1 MPLGRKIEP
10 ACCGPYLV
18 SRPRHGPSIDTA
30 AVRRWR
36 GVVRI
41 NVEARCPVSI
51 VIAAWVAALLVFSSF
66 FMKTMIPLRVVAI
79 TSNVAFIGYALLGLN
94 YGIFGR
100 VYPIL
105 VLHSA
110 LLPLNIVRLRE
121 IKRLIKT
128 VNQASS
134 SEAFDSLIP
143 YMTSEKHRKGE
154 TVFSKGNPADKLYM
168 IGEGRV
174 RIPELGKQ
182 LSDGAVFG
190 EVGLF
195 APQGV
200 RSVSAVCDDDCRLY
214 SIAKDRVLEL
224 YYQNPRFGFF
234 LIRLVS
240 GIVQQGPDRR
250 RASAPA

>member
-1 MPLGRKIEP
+1 VFARRTRF
-10 ACCGPYLV
+10 CGPARAFNRDG
-18 SRPRHGPSIDTA
+18 SSEKM
-30 AVRRWR
+30 AVASSASTWKR
-36 GVVRI
+36 G
-41 NVEARCPVSI
+41 APVSI

-79 TSNVAFIGYALLGLN
+79 TSNVAFIAYALLGLK

-105 VLHSA
+105 LLHSA
-110 LLPLNIVRLRE
+110 LLPLNIVRLRQ
-121 IKRLIKT
+121 IKRLIKA

-134 SEAFDSLIP
+134 SEVFDSLIP
-143 YMTSEKHRKGE
+143 YMTSERHRKGV
-154 TVFSKGNPADKLYM
+154 TVFSRGDPADKLYV
-168 IGEGRV
+168 IGEGSV

-182 LSDGAVFG
+182 LSTGAVFG

-200 RSVSAVCDDDCRLY
+200 RSVSAVCEDDCRLY
-214 SIAKDRVLEL
+214 SIAKDKVLEL

-240 GIVQQGPDRR
+240 GIVQQNPDRR
-250 RASAPA
+250 PGGRARIAPA